1 MRIIH
6 SLQMAA
12 GKEAAAEKTPIPS
25 RNAYRRRNLREEQK
39 EGEKKF
45 VSKQYTRAQESET
58 VRNRTTP
65 DPRGGDDTVCWPRSN
80 RVCLISLEKKKKNEI
95 LPDR

>member
-45 VSKQYTRAQESET
+45 VSKQYTRT
-58 VRNRTTP
+58 
-65 DPRGGDDTVCWPRSN
+65 
-80 RVCLISLEKKKKNEI
+80 EI
-95 LPDR
+95 